1 MQFKNKSNKEYKMI
15 TTIFNIKYCTRKLK
29 TTALIFSSILACSAQ
44 NVSANQLDN
53 LISEYGSDLGLEGV
67 YLPAPAQTP
76 RVNIKSLGVG
86 GYLINWGDDQI
97 MFAPSYTNPDPL
109 SLLLDTHVSE
119 KTVDRLIP
127 DVSDVDMILV
137 GHAHYDHL
145 LDVPYIME
153 KHAQKAK
160 LYGSKTMKHLIAS
173 VVDPE
178 KIHILNDLAATAAD
192 INETPIVEEKIG
204 TWSYNPSGKIRI
216 MAINS
221 NHAPNATLFKGAI
234 LDADGDLIGEEIEF
248 LFEIS
253 KGGLDQDLDSVPSSA
268 FLWREGQSFAYIVDF
283 LDDNNDIAFRLHYED
298 AASDPTQGFVPS
310 TILAEKEVDLAIL
323 TVANFNEIKEPAE
336 HQGNELFQY
345 PQGIINNLNASHYI
359 LGHWEN
365 FFANNW
371 IYPDVWWMF
380 GLRGDP
386 VFPLDVVPLTN
397 ASEFIERVKSASGDY
412 SHNNFT
418 MPKPGADMSF
428 PINNLP

>member
-1 MQFKNKSNKEYKMI
+1 MI
-15 TTIFNIKYCTRKLK
+15 TTIFKPLPRIRNLK
-29 TTALIFSSILACSAQ
+29 PAIFLFSSFIVCATQ

-53 LISEYGSDLGLEGV
+53 LISEYGSDLGLDGT
-67 YLPAPAQTP
+67 YLPAPTQTP

-86 GYLINWGDDQI
+86 GYLIDWGDDQI

-109 SLLLDTHVSE
+109 SLLVDTHVSK

-153 KHAQKAK
+153 KYAQKAK
-160 LYGSKTMKHLIAS
+160 LYGSKTMKHLVSSEIS
-173 VVDPE
+173 SE
-178 KIHILNDLAATAAD
+178 KIHILNEQASTAAS
-192 INETPIVEEKIG
+192 INESPAVEEKIG
-204 TWSYNPSGKIRI
+204 TWAYNPSGKIRV

-234 LDADGDLIGEEIEF
+234 LDADGGLIGEEIEF

-253 KGGLDQDLDSVPSSA
+253 KGKLDHDLNSVPTSA

-298 AASDPTQGFVPS
+298 AASDPTKGFIPS
-310 TILAEKEVDLAIL
+310 TILAEKEVDVAIL

-397 ASEFIERVKSASGDY
+397 AATFIERVKSASGDY

-428 PINNLP
+428 PINYIP

>member
-1 MQFKNKSNKEYKMI
+1 MI
-15 TTIFNIKYCTRKLK
+15 TTIFNFTLNKRKLK
-29 TTALIFSSILACSAQ
+29 PATLLLSSLLACSTQ

-53 LISEYGSDLGLEGV
+53 LIHEYGSDLGLEGV
-67 YLPAPAQTP
+67 YLPAPTNTP

-97 MFAPSYTNPDPL
+97 MFAPSYSNPDPL
-109 SLLLDTHVSE
+109 SLLVDTHVSE

-153 KHAQKAK
+153 QYAKKAT
-160 LYGSKTMKHLIAS
+160 LYGSKTMKHLVSS
-173 VVDPE
+173 VVDPDR
-178 KIHILNDLAATAAD
+178 IHILNDQASTPAD
-192 INETPIVEEKIG
+192 INADPIVEESIG
-204 TWSYNPSGKIRI
+204 TWAYNPSGKIRV

-234 LDADGDLIGEEIEF
+234 LDADGGLIGEEIEF

-253 KGGLDQDLDSVPSSA
+253 KGKLDQDLNSVPTSA

-283 LDDNNDIAFRLHYED
+283 LDDSNDIAFRLHYED
-298 AASDPTQGFVPS
+298 AASDPTKGFIPS
-310 TILAEKEVDLAIL
+310 TILAEKEVDVAIL
-323 TVANFNEIKEPAE
+323 TVANFNEIKEPLE

-397 ASEFIERVKSASGDY
+397 ASTFIERVKSASGDM

-428 PINNLP
+428 PINQVP